1 MSTASQVSPTPSPAG
16 SATAR
21 PKTRVAI
28 LGGGMSG
35 LTTAMAL
42 TDPENPRRDE
52 YEVTVYQMGW
62 RLGGKGAS
70 GRNMDPAYHYRIE
83 EHGLHIW
90 FGCYDNAFAAMRKAY
105 AELDRAPDAPL
116 ARWLDAFH
124 PHSAS
129 GVEMHLGEKWYHW
142 IGSFPVNDSPPGY
155 GGLLPLW
162 TYLHTAFVMYYRN
175 FLGRGSRKPSPTGDQ
190 QVQFPDQ
197 RRRKAATRSG
207 VREGRFLQ
215 FMARFIRHFWFLKLP
230 FQIAMRAFVGVN
242 RLFLRLY
249 WARHK
254 RAIRTDPTRRERWIL
269 LHFMF
274 AVFAGMIR
282 DNVLLLGFKTING
295 QDFRDWMGK
304 YALDDGGLMLNSAFM
319 IGLYDGMFAYENG
332 DNSTPPGAAWPPH
345 ARMEAGEALKCCL
358 RQALTYRGAGIWK
371 MQAGMGDTVFGPLY
385 EVLKRRGVR
394 FAFFHRVDRIEP
406 SPDGKTVERIELI
419 RQAGLVP
426 RVQELGGYQ
435 PLIDVKGLG
444 CWPDRPLYRQL
455 VDGDTLRESGVNL
468 ESYGASWAG
477 DRKGTLE
484 RGRDFDQVVLAI
496 SLGALPYIACD
507 LIKRSSKWRDMITH
521 VKTARTLASQVWYR
535 RTAYEL
541 GWKLMQQ
548 PVVSGYDT
556 GPFDTWADMSHL
568 IPCEGWHS
576 GSRPGREQYPLN
588 VAYYCGVMADDPP
601 LPVTECGPRARFPDQ
616 AAENQRVEAIVKD
629 FLLRKVGALFP
640 EANPEPGQF
649 RWEWLVDQRPV
660 GAIGADRLG
669 AQYFRANVEP
679 SERYVLSVPGSDQY
693 RLPAHDDAEFTNLY
707 LAGDWTDCGL
717 NMGCIEAATMSGLLA
732 GNALSGYPTR
742 DDIIGLSW

>member
-1 MSTASQVSPTPSPAG
+1 M
-16 SATAR
+16 
-21 PKTRVAI
+21 
-28 LGGGMSG
+28 
-35 LTTAMAL
+35 
-42 TDPENPRRDE
+42 DPE
-52 YEVTVYQMGW
+52 
-62 RLGGKGAS
+62 
-70 GRNMDPAYHYRIE
+70 YHYRIE

-105 AELDRAPDAPL
+105 QELGRAPDAPL

-129 GVEMHLGEKWYHW
+129 GVEMQLGEKWYHW

-162 TYLHTAFVMYYRN
+162 TYIHTAFVMYYRN
-175 FLGRGSRKPSPTGDQ
+175 FLGLGSKKPSPTGDQ
-190 QVQFPDQ
+190 QVRFPDQ
-197 RRRKAATRSG
+197 RRRKAATRRG

-230 FQIAMRAFVGVN
+230 FQIGMKGLVGVN
-242 RLFLRLY
+242 RILLRWY
-249 WARHK
+249 WARHRK
-254 RAIRTDPTRRERWIL
+254 AIATDPAQRERWIL

-282 DNVLLLGFKTING
+282 DDVLLRGFKTING
-295 QDFRDWMGK
+295 QDFRDWMAK
-304 YALDDGGLMLNSAFM
+304 HALEDGGLMLNSAFM

-332 DNSTPPGAAWPPH
+332 DNSRPPGAAWPPH
-345 ARMEAGEALKCCL
+345 ASMEAGEALKCCL

-394 FAFFHRVDRIEP
+394 FAFFHRVDSIQA
-406 SPDGKTVERIELI
+406 SPDGKTIDRIELT
-419 RQAGLVP
+419 RQAELVP

-468 ESYGASWAG
+468 ESYGATWAG

-484 RGRDFDQVVLAI
+484 RGRDFDRVVLAI

-507 LIKRSSKWRDMITH
+507 LIKRSPKWRDMVTH
-521 VKTARTLASQVWYR
+521 LKTARTLASQVWYR

-601 LPVTECGPRARFPDQ
+601 LPVTECGPRAPFPNQ
-616 AAENQRVEAIVKD
+616 AAENQRVEAIIKD

-640 EANPEPGQF
+640 EVNPEPGTF

-660 GAIGADRLG
+660 GALGPDRLG

-732 GNALSGYPTR
+732 GNALSGYPAR